1 MMHKNL
7 LVYLFSLLV
16 LFTVACKEKQST
28 EVKKESSVS
37 DTKGLP
43 ELISIKQENL
53 FPEGVSYDSSANR
66 FFITSL
72 HKGVITEVK
81 PDGSTKVFVNDE
93 KLISVIGIK
102 TDIARDRLIVC
113 NSDPGASVKTKQ
125 ETQKKIAGLGV
136 YQLSTGTKIS
146 YVDLAALNP
155 KDVQFCNDMVIDDKG
170 NIYVSNS
177 FAPVIYKV
185 NLEYKPEILLRNEKF
200 SGEGFNLNGLVYHNN
215 GYIIIAKYNEGSLF
229 KIPVDKPDTFTEVKL
244 PQKLIGAD
252 GLLWMEEGKLLVI
265 ANSGTNKVFLLSS
278 TDDWTSAK
286 IEKEMATA
294 DVFPTTATRAGKEYF
309 YLSAK
314 LDKLFSGKLPV
325 AEFEINKIKF

>member
-1 MMHKNL
+1 
-7 LVYLFSLLV
+7 
-16 LFTVACKEKQST
+16 
-28 EVKKESSVS
+28 
-37 DTKGLP
+37 
-43 ELISIKQENL
+43 
-53 FPEGVSYDSSANR
+53 
-66 FFITSL
+66 
-72 HKGVITEVK
+72 
-81 PDGSTKVFVNDE
+81 
-93 KLISVIGIK
+93 
-102 TDIARDRLIVC
+102 
-113 NSDPGASVKTKQ
+113 
-125 ETQKKIAGLGV
+125 
-136 YQLSTGTKIS
+136 
-146 YVDLAALNP
+146 P

>member
-1 MMHKNL
+1 MNKELLELKEIGMMHKNL

-155 KDVQFCNDMVIDDKG
+155 KDV
-170 NIYVSNS
+170 
-177 FAPVIYKV
+177 
-185 NLEYKPEILLRNEKF
+185 
-200 SGEGFNLNGLVYHNN
+200 
-215 GYIIIAKYNEGSLF
+215 
-229 KIPVDKPDTFTEVKL
+229 
-244 PQKLIGAD
+244 
-252 GLLWMEEGKLLVI
+252 
-265 ANSGTNKVFLLSS
+265 
-278 TDDWTSAK
+278 
-286 IEKEMATA
+286 
-294 DVFPTTATRAGKEYF
+294 
-309 YLSAK
+309 
-314 LDKLFSGKLPV
+314 
-325 AEFEINKIKF
+325 